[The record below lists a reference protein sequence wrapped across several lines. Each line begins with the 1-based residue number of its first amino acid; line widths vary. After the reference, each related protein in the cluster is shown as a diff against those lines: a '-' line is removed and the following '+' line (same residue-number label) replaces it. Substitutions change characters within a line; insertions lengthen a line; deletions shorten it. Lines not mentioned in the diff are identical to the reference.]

1 MPRKTWPRHRVFYSD
16 PYALLPSRS
25 STTEQSGPA
34 IDYHKREKLR
44 SPSCI
49 SHDFKMPSHKSFM
62 IKKNLAKK
70 MRQNRPIPHW
80 IRLRTDNTIR
90 YTVHCQA
97 QALAQNQ
104 ARILKLTLKG
114 GFVIVRCDRKD
125 YGNCEKKERPL
136 SKSGIAERALVSV
149 TYKPQTTS
157 GGY

>member
-1 MPRKTWPRHRVFYSD
+1 
-16 PYALLPSRS
+16 
-25 STTEQSGPA
+25 
-34 IDYHKREKLR
+34 
-44 SPSCI
+44 
-49 SHDFKMPSHKSFM
+49 MPSHKSFM

-136 SKSGIAERALVSV
+136 SKLHIARLQDAVPQVVYDKEESGQEDEAKQAYSPLDSSSNRQHYQVHRTLPSAGTGAEPSSDS
-149 TYKPQTTS
+149 K
-157 GGY
+157 